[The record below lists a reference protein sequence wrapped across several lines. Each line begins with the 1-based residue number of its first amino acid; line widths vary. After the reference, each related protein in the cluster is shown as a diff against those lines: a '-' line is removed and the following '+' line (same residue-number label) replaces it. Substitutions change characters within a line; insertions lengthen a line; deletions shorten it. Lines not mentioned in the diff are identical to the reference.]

1 MIYLELFYV
10 FFLIGLFT
18 FGGGYAMIPL
28 IEEKTLAYGW
38 LTEAEFQNMIAIAES
53 TPGPVAVNMAT
64 FVGNLNGGILGAF
77 LSTLGV
83 ILPSFIIILL
93 IATIL
98 KHLIDRPTVKAILHG
113 FQGIVIGLIAAT
125 ALWFL
130 YQNVISVSD
139 TNEISFLI
147 KPLIIFVIVLITS
160 IVYKLISKK
169 SISPYFLLI
178 EGGVL
183 GLVIFYAIPLI
194 F

>member
-28 IEEKTLAYGW
+28 IEEKTLEFGW
-38 LTEAEFQNMIAIAES
+38 LTQEEFKNMIAISES
-53 TPGPVAVNMAT
+53 TPGPIAVNMAT

-77 LSTLGV
+77 LATLGV

-98 KHLIDRPTVKAILHG
+98 THLIDKPVIKAILHG
-113 FQGIVIGLIAAT
+113 FQGVVIGLIAAT
-125 ALWFL
+125 AIWFL
-130 YQNVISVSD
+130 YQNILSVSD
-139 TNEISFLI
+139 TSEITFLF
-147 KPLIIFVIVLITS
+147 KPFIIFIVVLLTS
-160 IVYKLISKK
+160 IIYKLIRHK
-169 SISPYFLLI
+169 SISPYLLLI

-183 GLVIFYAIPLI
+183 GLVIFYFIK
-194 F
+194 

>member
-28 IEEKTLAYGW
+28 IEEKTLAFEW
-38 LTEAEFQNMIAIAES
+38 LTETEFQNMLAIAES
-53 TPGPVAVNMAT
+53 TPGPIAVNMAT

-77 LSTLGV
+77 LATLGV

-98 KHLIDRPTVKAILHG
+98 KHLIDRPVVKAILHG
-113 FQGIVIGLIAAT
+113 FQGVVIGLIAAT

-130 YQNVISVSD
+130 YQNVISVSE
-139 TNEISFLI
+139 TNEITFLI
-147 KPLIIFVIVLITS
+147 KPIILFLVVLVTS
-160 IVYKLISKK
+160 IVYKIISKK
-169 SISPYFLLI
+169 SISPYLLLI
-178 EGGVL
+178 EGGLL
-183 GLVIFYAIPLI
+183 GLLIFYAIP
-194 F
+194 

>member
-28 IEEKTLAYGW
+28 IEEKTLAFGW
-38 LTEAEFQNMIAIAES
+38 LTEAEFQNMLAIAES
-53 TPGPVAVNMAT
+53 TPGPIAVNMAT
-64 FVGNLNGGILGAF
+64 FVGNLNGGVLGAF
-77 LSTLGV
+77 LATLGV

-98 KHLIDRPTVKAILHG
+98 KHLIDRPVVKAILHG

-130 YQNVISVSD
+130 YQNVISISD
-139 TNEISFLI
+139 TNEITFLI
-147 KPLIIFVIVLITS
+147 KPIIIFFVILLTGIA
-160 IVYKLISKK
+160 YKLISKK
-169 SISPYFLLI
+169 SISPYLLLI
-178 EGGVL
+178 EGGL
-183 GLVIFYAIPLI
+183 L
-194 F
+194 